1 MKKLTL
7 IIAIVFSGM
16 LGQAQDT
23 IIMKNGKIY
32 TGKIQ
37 VRGNEYYQIVTNDA
51 ATMLPISGIK
61 TIKSGSNPFRWDV
74 VTELKGTKKE
84 LYDKATIVI
93 ADIYVSSNDVIRIS
107 DIDKGIIVKGVTTHR
122 IPGFGNMPDAIFHY
136 TLKMQFKDNKYR
148 IVIDDLYGEATNGPT
163 IPITL
168 NFRGGLGLYGISKNV
183 HHKLMAMVTADM
195 NLIIER
201 IKTEMSKQQNND
213 DW

>member
-1 MKKLTL
+1 MKKAILMVV
-7 IIAIVFSGM
+7 IVFSWM
-16 LGQAQDT
+16 LGQTQDT

-93 ADIYVSSNDVIRIS
+93 ADAFVNSNVVTRIS
-107 DIDKGIIVKGVTTHR
+107 DIDKGIVVKGKVKGKSFGMGGYYK
-122 IPGFGNMPDAIFHY
+122 PLYGF
-136 TLKMQFKDNKYR
+136 TLKMQFKDGKYK
-148 IVIDDLYGEATNGPT
+148 ILIYDPECEVNGIS
-163 IPITL
+163 IPITE
-168 NFRGGLGLYGISKNV
+168 NFTGGYAMEGVSKKK
-183 HHKLMAMVTADM
+183 HIELMEMLTYEM
-195 NLIIER
+195 KSLIER